1 MSYEKTT
8 WKDGDIIS
16 EVGLNKMEDGIAA
29 ADQAAATAQSTADAA
44 QVAATANAEKITAGE
59 AKDAEQDTAIATAQ
73 AAADQVKTTAEANA
87 AKNVEQDSNIEAAK
101 TAADAA
107 QAGVDSNT
115 SKIGEIEAKNTEQDS
130 TMTDLTTRVETLE
143 NKIPTVEQDVQDLKT
158 DDEMLQD
165 MMSFQDGRATVLE
178 QKLALLEVQ
187 MADLQ
192 TRGLTT
198 EDLTSGNVTSSED
211 IVVAPAA
218 PITTPTTITAKSM
231 VVKNMDVQSSKAILT
246 TTGGDALISNVTMS
260 GDLQKKVSNAALS
273 VNAENSIVKITDSD
287 MNQTGYNS
295 IEVGLSKV
303 SKMVLI
309 DNIDFRATLANNA
322 ISVFGMKE
330 GGTLT
335 VSNCHF
341 ADCSNPVRISNKENT
356 PFTINLV
363 NCVFDKWDARL
374 KWAGIMLFQDF
385 TSPAEAGAIAEANQ
399 FGRDKITVNLINC
412 IGPNGE
418 KITAP
423 EDLATICG
431 TQDEHQL
438 FYVYNETEDIVPYTG
453 NEHRYPTFNFM

>member
-1 MSYEKTT
+1 MSYEKTM

-16 EVGLNKMEDGIAA
+16 EVGLNKMEDGIAT

-44 QVAATANAEKITAGE
+44 QAAATANAEKIAAGE
-59 AKDAEQDTAIATAQ
+59 AKDVEQDTAISEAQ
-73 AAADQVKTTAEANA
+73 SAAE
-87 AKNVEQDSNIEAAK
+87 
-101 TAADAA
+101 AA

-130 TMTDLTTRVETLE
+130 TMADLTTRVEALE
-143 NKIPTVEQDVQDLKT
+143 NKIPTVEQNVQDLK
-158 DDEMLQD
+158 DDDATLQD

-198 EDLTSGNVTSSED
+198 EDLTSGDVTSSED

-231 VVKNMDVQSSKAILT
+231 VVKNMDVQSSKAVLT

-260 GDLQKKVSNAALS
+260 GDLQKTVSNAALS
-273 VNAENSIVKITDSD
+273 INAENSIVKITDSD

-309 DNIDFRATLANNA
+309 DNIDFRAALTNNA

-335 VSNCHF
+335 ISNCHF

-363 NCVFDKWDARL
+363 NCVFDKWDARP

-412 IGPNGE
+412 IGPDGE